1 MGQPPNTHVGGQ
13 GRTPAS
19 AVMAIT
25 LAQATCVR
33 ASVGALGVSG
43 AQQRVMEAERPVH
56 GDMSLAPVSPSPL
69 AYGQSSTSRPC
80 PRLTSL
86 PMPTAAQLPFSS
98 DLSAGLLVL
107 SPNLPRG
114 PSPGAPTLP
123 LFQER
128 LPRARAQPRVPP
140 HASMAGWQTDL
151 CGRLERQGLSHMRGW
166 HLAAALIVA
175 SETGMPSCWAGE
187 RMGQPPNTHVGGQGR
202 TPASAVMAITLAQA
216 TCVRASVGALGVSG
230 AQQRVM
236 EAERPVH
243 GDMSLAPVSPSPLAY
258 GQSSTSR
265 PLPPPHITAHAP
277 PAAQLPFSS
286 DLSAG
291 LLVLSPNLPR
301 GPSPGA
307 PTLPLFQER
316 LPRARAQP
324 RVPPHA
330 SMAGWQTDLCGRLER
345 QGLSH
350 MRGWHLAA
358 ALIVAS
364 ETGMPSCWA
373 GERMG
378 QPPNTHVGG
387 QGRTPASAVMA
398 ITLAQATCVR
408 ASVGALGVSGA
419 QQRVMEAERP
429 VHGDM
434 SLAPVSPSPLAYGQS
449 STSRPCP
456 RLTSLPMPTALPSC
470 RSPPTSPPACWCSAP
485 TCPGARPPG
494 PQHCPS
500 SQERLPRARAQPRV
514 PPHASM
520 AGWQTDLCGRLERQG
535 LSHMRGWH
543 LAAALI
549 VASETLPFSSDLSAG
564 LLVLSPNL
572 PRGPSPGAPTLPLFQ
587 ERLPRA
593 RAQPRVPPH
602 ASMAGWQTD
611 LCGRLERQGLSHMR
625 GWHLAAALIVASE
638 TGMPSCWAGERMG
651 QPPNTHVGGQGRTPA
666 SAVMAITLAQATCV
680 RASVGALGVSGAQ
693 QRVMEA
699 ERPVHGD
706 MSLAPVSPSPLAYGQ
721 SSTSRP
727 CPPPHITAH
736 AHRPSCRSPP
746 TSPPAC
752 WCSAPTCPGARP
764 PGPNTAP
771 LPGEAATGP
780 GTAPGTSPR
789 LHGGLAD
796 RPGMPSCWAGERMG
810 QPPNTH
816 VGGQGRTPASAVMA
830 ITLAQATCVRA
841 SVGALGVSGA
851 QQRVM
856 EAERPVHGD
865 MSRPPSPL
873 LHSRMDRAPHPGPAP
888 ASHHCPC
895 PPYPQLPF
903 SSDLSAGLLV
913 LSPNLPRGPSPG
925 APTLPLFQ
933 ERLPRARAQPRV
945 PPHASMAG
953 WQTDL
958 CELHIPALPPPHIT
972 AHAHLPQLPFSS
984 DLSAGLL
991 VLSPNL
997 PRGPSPGAPT
1007 LPLFQER
1014 LPRARAQPR
1023 VPPHASMA
1031 GWQTDL
1037 APHPGPAPRLTSL
1050 PMPTAPQLPFS
1061 SDLSAGLLVL
1071 SPNLPRGPSPGAP
1084 TLPLF
1089 QERLPRARAQPRV
1102 PPHASMAGWQ
1112 TDLCGR
1118 LERQGLSHMRGWHLA
1133 AALIVASETGMPSCW
1148 AGERMGQP
1156 PNTHVGGQG
1165 RTPASAVMAITLA
1178 QATCVRA
1185 SVGALGV
1192 SGAQQRVMEAERP
1205 VHGDMSLAPVSPSPL
1220 AYGQSST
1227 SRPCPRLTSLPM
1239 PTAPAAVLL
1248 RPLRWPAGAQPQPAP
1263 GPVPGAPTLPLF
1275 QERLPRARAQPR
1287 VPPHASMAGWQTDLC
1302 GRLERQGLSHM
1313 RGWHL
1318 AAALIV
1324 ASETS
1329 STSRPCPPPHITAH
1343 AHLPQLPFS
1352 SDLSAGLLVLSPNLP
1367 RGPSPGAP
1375 TLPLFQERLPRAR
1388 AQPRVP
1394 PHASMAGWQTDLCG
1408 RLERQGLSHMRGWH
1422 LAAALIVASE
1432 TGMPSCWAG
1441 ERMGQ
1446 PPNTHVGGQGR
1457 TPASAVM
1464 AITLAQAT
1472 CVRASVGAL
1481 GVSGAQQR
1489 VMEAERPVHGDMSL
1503 APVSPSPLA
1512 YGQSST
1518 SRPCPRL
1525 TSLPMPTCPQLPFS
1539 SDLSAGLLVLSPNL
1553 PRGPSPGPQH
1563 CPLFQE
1569 RLPRARAQPRV
1580 PPHASMAGWQTDLCG
1595 RLERQGLSHMRGWH
1609 LAAALIVASETGM
1622 PSCWAGERMGQPP
1635 NTHVGGQGRT
1645 PASAVMAITLAQAT
1659 CVRASVGALGVSGAQ
1674 QRVMEAE
1681 RPVHGDMSLAPVSPS
1696 PLAYGQSSTSRPCPP
1711 PHITAHA
1718 HLPQLPFS
1726 SDLSAGLLVLSPN
1739 LPRGPSP
1746 GAPTLPLFQE
1756 RLPRARAQPRVP
1768 PHASMA
1774 GWQTD
1779 LCGRLERQ
1787 GLSHMRGWHLA
1798 AALIVASETGMPSC
1812 WAGERM
1818 GQPPNTHVGGQGR
1831 TPASAVM
1838 AITLAQ
1844 ATCVRASV
1852 GALGVSGAQQRVM
1865 EAERP
1870 VHGDMSLA
1878 PVSPSPLAY
1887 GQSSTSR
1894 PCPPPH
1900 ITAHAHLPQLPFS
1913 SDLSAGLLVLSPNL
1927 PRGPSPGA
1935 PTLPLFQERLPR
1947 ARAQPRVPP
1956 HASMAGWQTDLCGRL
1971 ERQGLSHM
1979 RGWHLAAALIV
1990 ASETRLRSSAPAP
2003 APPLQRLRPIN
2014 QLAKACMG
2022 PAALAPRLSCLRT
2035 GPDVLPGA
2043 VLGPPTPSGCP
2054 RDKAGRMGVGLRPSG
2069 S

>member
-1 MGQPPNTHVGGQ
+1 MFTHSGAAETGSSPARDRQAAATAGEDEWTPQGCDAAGTGHRQAHTGDGVWKDGACGHAVACTRQPLQHVSRPTDGRALRRPRSCCETTYAGASDAWRLRSGLALPHTVAHSSTLEGRRRAATSRPCPCCPVQRPGPGSSDLSVVVLVHRPRCAAGRRARIINARPLFERLWAGHGPEVACPTPPWQAVNTWDARLSRHGCRMGQPPSTHVGGQGRTPASAVMAITLAQATCVRASSSTSRPCPRLTSLPMPTRCFGAAVETSSDLSAGLLVLSPNLPRGPSVLRGWPQHCPSSKEAATGAGLCSQLHFPALPPASHHCLCCARLPAQLPFPSDLSAGLLVLSPNLPRGPSPESPTLPLFPNKAAPRVRAQHRLPFPSDLSAGLLVLSPNLPRGPSPESPTLPLFPNKAAPRVRAQHRLPFPSDLSAGLLVLSPNLPRGPSPESPTLPLFPNKAAPRVRAQHRVPPHASRAGWQTHLCGDAQLVGRMGERMGQPPNTHVGGQGRTPASAVMAITLAQATCVRASVGALGVCGAPQRVMEAEWRHLPVHGDMSLAPVSPSPLAYGQSSTSRPCPRLTSLPMPTPTPSCRSPSDLSAGLLVLSPNLPRGPSPESPTLPLFPNKAAPRARAQPRGMPSWWAMGERMGQPPNTHVGGQ

-86 PMPTAAQLPFSS
+86 PMPHRPAAVLLRP
-98 DLSAGLLVL
+98 LRRPAGAQPQPAPGPV
-107 SPNLPRG
+107 PR
-114 PSPGAPTLP
+114 APTLP
-123 LFQER
+123 LFPKR
-128 LPRARAQPRVPP
+128 LPRARAQPR
-140 HASMAGWQTDL
+140 
-151 CGRLERQGLSHMRGW
+151 
-166 HLAAALIVA
+166 
-175 SETGMPSCWAGE
+175 GMPSCWAGE

-236 EAERPVH
+236 EAERPSTGTCPRPPSPLLHSRMDRAPHPGPAPASHHCPCPRLPAQLPFSSDLSAGLLVLSPNLPRGPSPRGPNTAPLPRRGCHGPGHSPGGCWWAAWAGERMGQPPNTHVGGQGRTPASAVMAITLAQATCVRASVGALGVSGAQQRVMEAERPVISTGTCPWPPSPLLHSRMDRAPHPGPAPASHHCPCPPPAQLPFSSDLSAGLLVLSPNLPRGPSPGAPTLPLFQERLPRARAQPRGMPSCWAGERMGQPPNTHVGGQGRTPASAVMAITLARATCVRASVGALGVSGAQQRVMEAERPVH

-265 PLPPPHITAHAP
+265 PCPRLTSLPMPTAP
-277 PAAQLPFSS
+277 AQLPFSS

-456 RLTSLPMPTALPSC
+456 RLTSLPMPTY
-470 RSPPTSPPACWCSAP
+470 
-485 TCPGARPPG
+485 
-494 PQHCPS
+494 PQ
-500 SQERLPRARAQPRV
+500 
-514 PPHASM
+514 
-520 AGWQTDLCGRLERQG
+520 
-535 LSHMRGWH
+535 
-543 LAAALI
+543 
-549 VASETLPFSSDLSAG
+549 LPFSSDLSAG

-587 ERLPRA
+587 GEAATGPGTA
-593 RAQPRVPPH
+593 R
-602 ASMAGWQTD
+602 
-611 LCGRLERQGLSHMR
+611 
-625 GWHLAAALIVASE
+625 
-638 TGMPSCWAGERMG
+638 GMPSCWAGERMG

-699 ERPVHGD
+699 ERP
-706 MSLAPVSPSPLAYGQ
+706 SPSPRG
-721 SSTSRP
+721 
-727 CPPPHITAH
+727 
-736 AHRPSCRSPP
+736 
-746 TSPPAC
+746 
-752 WCSAPTCPGARP
+752 
-764 PGPNTAP
+764 
-771 LPGEAATGP
+771 
-780 GTAPGTSPR
+780 
-789 LHGGLAD
+789 
-796 RPGMPSCWAGERMG
+796 
-810 QPPNTH
+810 H
-816 VGGQGRTPASAVMA
+816 VPW
-830 ITLAQATCVRA
+830 
-841 SVGALGVSGA
+841 
-851 QQRVM
+851 
-856 EAERPVHGD
+856 
-865 MSRPPSPL
+865 PPSPL

-895 PPYPQLPF
+895 PP
-903 SSDLSAGLLV
+903 
-913 LSPNLPRGPSPG
+913 
-925 APTLPLFQ
+925 
-933 ERLPRARAQPRV
+933 
-945 PPHASMAG
+945 
-953 WQTDL
+953 
-958 CELHIPALPPPHIT
+958 PA
-972 AHAHLPQLPFSS
+972 
-984 DLSAGLL
+984 
-991 VLSPNL
+991 
-997 PRGPSPGAPT
+997 
-1007 LPLFQER
+1007 
-1014 LPRARAQPR
+1014 
-1023 VPPHASMA
+1023 
-1031 GWQTDL
+1031 
-1037 APHPGPAPRLTSL
+1037 
-1050 PMPTAPQLPFS
+1050 
-1061 SDLSAGLLVL
+1061 
-1071 SPNLPRGPSPGAP
+1071 
-1084 TLPLF
+1084 
-1089 QERLPRARAQPRV
+1089 
-1102 PPHASMAGWQ
+1102 
-1112 TDLCGR
+1112 
-1118 LERQGLSHMRGWHLA
+1118 
-1133 AALIVASETGMPSCW
+1133 
-1148 AGERMGQP
+1148 
-1156 PNTHVGGQG
+1156 
-1165 RTPASAVMAITLA
+1165 
-1178 QATCVRA
+1178 
-1185 SVGALGV
+1185 
-1192 SGAQQRVMEAERP
+1192 
-1205 VHGDMSLAPVSPSPL
+1205 
-1220 AYGQSST
+1220 
-1227 SRPCPRLTSLPM
+1227 
-1239 PTAPAAVLL
+1239 
-1248 RPLRWPAGAQPQPAP
+1248 
-1263 GPVPGAPTLPLF
+1263 
-1275 QERLPRARAQPR
+1275 
-1287 VPPHASMAGWQTDLC
+1287 
-1302 GRLERQGLSHM
+1302 
-1313 RGWHL
+1313 
-1318 AAALIV
+1318 
-1324 ASETS
+1324 
-1329 STSRPCPPPHITAH
+1329 
-1343 AHLPQLPFS
+1343 
-1352 SDLSAGLLVLSPNLP
+1352 
-1367 RGPSPGAP
+1367 
-1375 TLPLFQERLPRAR
+1375 
-1388 AQPRVP
+1388 
-1394 PHASMAGWQTDLCG
+1394 
-1408 RLERQGLSHMRGWH
+1408 
-1422 LAAALIVASE
+1422 
-1432 TGMPSCWAG
+1432 
-1441 ERMGQ
+1441 
-1446 PPNTHVGGQGR
+1446 
-1457 TPASAVM
+1457 
-1464 AITLAQAT
+1464 
-1472 CVRASVGAL
+1472 
-1481 GVSGAQQR
+1481 
-1489 VMEAERPVHGDMSL
+1489 
-1503 APVSPSPLA
+1503 
-1512 YGQSST
+1512 
-1518 SRPCPRL
+1518 
-1525 TSLPMPTCPQLPFS
+1525 
-1539 SDLSAGLLVLSPNL
+1539 
-1553 PRGPSPGPQH
+1553 
-1563 CPLFQE
+1563 
-1569 RLPRARAQPRV
+1569 
-1580 PPHASMAGWQTDLCG
+1580 
-1595 RLERQGLSHMRGWH
+1595 
-1609 LAAALIVASETGM
+1609 
-1622 PSCWAGERMGQPP
+1622 
-1635 NTHVGGQGRT
+1635 
-1645 PASAVMAITLAQAT
+1645 
-1659 CVRASVGALGVSGAQ
+1659 
-1674 QRVMEAE
+1674 
-1681 RPVHGDMSLAPVSPS
+1681 
-1696 PLAYGQSSTSRPCPP
+1696 
-1711 PHITAHA
+1711 
-1718 HLPQLPFS
+1718 QLPFS

-1935 PTLPLFQERLPR
+1935 PTLPLFPR
-1947 ARAQPRVPP
+1947 
-1956 HASMAGWQTDLCGRL
+1956 
-1971 ERQGLSHM
+1971 
-1979 RGWHLAAALIV
+1979 RGCH
-1990 ASETRLRSSAPAP
+1990 
-2003 APPLQRLRPIN
+2003 
-2014 QLAKACMG
+2014 G
-2022 PAALAPRLSCLRT
+2022 PGHS
-2035 GPDVLPGA
+2035 PGY
-2043 VLGPPTPSGCP
+2043 LPTPP
-2054 RDKAGRMGVGLRPSG
+2054 WRAGRPTCAVAWNGKGCRT
-2069 S
+2069 